1 MANFGSIS
9 KTPYDIIADEIEEW
23 CQKHYYSS
31 FLVTLR
37 INGEL
42 CVEYL
47 IYKTGNSYWTDPHW
61 VWESDW
67 WEGQKDIELVGFI
80 DISSVYIS
88 GTPNDYKFITMEET
102 PKMEEQVKPTA
113 ATRQKNPKDD
123 DISTYQ
129 EYSYMRHPDRVEM
142 GTY

>member
-1 MANFGSIS
+1 MSNFGSS
-9 KTPYDIIADEIEEW
+9 FKTPYDIIADAIEKW
-23 CQKHYYSS
+23 CQNNYYAS
-31 FLVTLR
+31 FIVTLR

-42 CVEYL
+42 CTEYL
-47 IYKTGNSYWTDPHW
+47 IYETGDPDRLDPHW

-80 DISSVYIS
+80 DMGSVYIS
-88 GTPNDYKFITMEET
+88 GTPDSYKFITMDET
-102 PKMEEQVKPTA
+102 LKTEKRVKSTA
-113 ATRQKNPKDD
+113 ETRQKKPKDD

>member
-9 KTPYDIIADEIEEW
+9 KTPYDIIADEIEKW
-23 CQKHYYSS
+23 CQENYYSN
-31 FLVTLR
+31 FVVTLR

-42 CVEYL
+42 CNEYL
-47 IYKTGNSYWTDPHW
+47 IYETGDPDQLYPHW

-67 WEGQKDIELVGFI
+67 WEGQKCIELVGFV
-80 DISSVYIS
+80 DINSVYVS
-88 GTPNDYKFITMEET
+88 GTPDNYKFIMMKET
-102 PKMEEQVKPTA
+102 LKMEKLVKPTA
-113 ATRQKNPKDD
+113 ITRQRKPTDD